1 MIGLR
6 PGVIAAGL
14 VLALL
19 LASCS
24 SSTAAAP
31 TVTDAWVRP
40 STGMQG
46 AVAAYFTITNSTG
59 RDDALLSASSP
70 IAKTVELHETST
82 DASGMT
88 GMQPIDRVAVA
99 SGATVTLAPGG
110 MHVMLMDL
118 TQALPTGGTVEL
130 DLVFEHGG
138 KVVVQAEVRQG

>member
-1 MIGLR
+1 MTGRR
-6 PGVIAAGL
+6 PGAIAAGL

-19 LASCS
+19 LTACS
-24 SSTAAAP
+24 TSATGAP
-31 TVTDAWVRP
+31 AVSDAWVRP
-40 STGMQG
+40 SASMGG
-46 AVAAYFTITNSTG
+46 AVAAYFTITNATG
-59 RDDALLSASSP
+59 KDDALLSVSSP

-99 SGATVTLAPGG
+99 SGATVKLAPGG

-130 DLVFEHGG
+130 DLVFEHAG